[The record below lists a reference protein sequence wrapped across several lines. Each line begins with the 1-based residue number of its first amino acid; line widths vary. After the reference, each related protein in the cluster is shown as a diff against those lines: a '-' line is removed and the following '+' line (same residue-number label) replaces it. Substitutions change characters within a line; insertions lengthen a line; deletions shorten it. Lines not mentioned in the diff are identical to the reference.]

1 MAKNFKTKKLDRT
14 NNGRM
19 LAFFLWW
26 MATALAIVSV
36 WVFAQEAPEDGDES
50 LVIEI
55 GTDFELGAIPDNFVE
70 KINEI
75 VSNELDNY
83 SGQVTALLADYV
95 KTGVVNDLQTQVSN
109 LSGQTNTLSAQA
121 SALSAQASA
130 LSNQMNT
137 LSDQMSTAV
146 QDSELTGKIENY
158 ISSNACNI
166 NNIISNGVCRP
177 E

>member
-1 MAKNFKTKKLDRT
+1 
-14 NNGRM
+14 M

-55 GTDFELGAIPDNFVE
+55 GTDFDPNYVPEAINSAIYEALSGYAKSSDIEQQFTELVTQIGSTYATKN
-70 KINEI
+70 N
-75 VSNELDNY
+75 LDEY
-83 SGQVTALLADYV
+83 
-95 KTGVVNDLQTQVSN
+95 VNDLQTQVSN
-109 LSGQTNTLSAQA
+109 LSDQTNT
-121 SALSAQASA
+121 LSAQASA

>member
-36 WVFAQEAPEDGDES
+36 WVFAQEVDPENEDES

-55 GTDFELGAIPDNFVE
+55 GTDFDPNYVPESTFNAINSAIYEALSGYAKSSDIEQQFTELVTQIESTYATKNNL
-70 KINEI
+70 NE
-75 VSNELDNY
+75 
-83 SGQVTALLADYV
+83 YV
-95 KTGVVNDLQTQVSN
+95 KTSVVNDLENNVS
-109 LSGQTNTLSAQA
+109 A
-121 SALSAQASA
+121 
-130 LSNQMNT
+130 
-137 LSDQMSTAV
+137 LSDQMSTV
-146 QDSELTGKIENY
+146 VKYSELDGKIRNY
-158 ISSNACNI
+158 INTNACDI
-166 NNIISNGVCRP
+166 NNEIINGRCSTP

>member
-55 GTDFELGAIPDNFVE
+55 GTDFDPNYVPESTFNAINSAIYEALSGYAKSSDIEQQFTELVTQIESTYATKN
-70 KINEI
+70 N
-75 VSNELDNY
+75 LDE
-83 SGQVTALLADYV
+83 YV
-95 KTGVVNDLQTQVSN
+95 KTSVVNDLENNVSA
-109 LSGQTNTLSAQA
+109 LSGQ
-121 SALSAQASA
+121 
-130 LSNQMNT
+130 
-137 LSDQMSTAV
+137 MSTV
-146 QDSELTGKIENY
+146 VKNLELNDKIQDY
-158 ISSNACNI
+158 IRDNACDI
-166 NNIISNGVCRP
+166 NNIINNGVCGL